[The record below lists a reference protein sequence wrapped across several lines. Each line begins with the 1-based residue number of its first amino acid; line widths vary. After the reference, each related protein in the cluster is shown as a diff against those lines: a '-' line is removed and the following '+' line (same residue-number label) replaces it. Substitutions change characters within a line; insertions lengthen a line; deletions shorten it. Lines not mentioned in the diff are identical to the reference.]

1 MVFTRIKKDT
11 FSQIKLSEN
20 LKPYFKFG
28 GQKTTVVFY
37 FGELFLFNI
46 ILELVPIDILLAR

>member
-20 LKPYFKFG
+20 LKPYFKFS
-28 GQKTTVVFY
+28 GQKTTAIFY
-37 FGELFLFNI
+37 FGELLFLISF
-46 ILELVPIDILLAR
+46 